1 MTLFDKDLVLRD
13 VHRLMLMLEYE
24 ANKHGARFEDLSWF
38 NGFHEKFF
46 KSEAAHLLISIAAA
60 VRRIQD
66 YEWAAQSHDE
76 RRKLLEQ
83 PTDECQAIGF
93 FVINHRIGSSALNLR
108 QACNKV
114 MHAETIEWRPPAN
127 GNLQQV
133 WSAPYYDLVSEGVK
147 RADGKQVLMT
157 EAIVRLT
164 GSDSGRNWEV
174 VVELIRFLRAAA
186 SKASQAI

>member
-1 MTLFDKDLVLRD
+1 MTWFDKDLILRD

-24 ANKHGARFEDLSWF
+24 ANKRGTRFEDLSWF
-38 NGFHEKFF
+38 NAFHEKFF

-66 YEWAAQSHDE
+66 HELAARSDDE
-76 RRKLLEQ
+76 RRRVLEQ
-83 PTDECQAIGF
+83 PMDESGAVGF
-93 FVINHRIGSSALNLR
+93 FVTNHQISSSTLRLR

-114 MHAETIEWRPPAN
+114 MHAETIEWRAPAN

-133 WSAPYYDLVSEGVK
+133 GSAPFYDMVLEGVK
-147 RADGKQVLMT
+147 RADGKQVLLT

-164 GSDSGRNWEV
+164 GSDSRGDWEV
-174 VVELIRFLRAAA
+174 VIELIKFLRAAA

>member
-1 MTLFDKDLVLRD
+1 MTWFDKDLVLRD

-24 ANKHGARFEDLSWF
+24 ANKHGTRFEDLSWF
-38 NGFHEKFF
+38 NAFHEKFF
-46 KSEAAHLLISIAAA
+46 GSEAAHLLISIAAA

-66 YEWAAQSHDE
+66 HEWAAQSGDE
-76 RRKLLEQ
+76 RRRFVEQ
-83 PTDECQAIGF
+83 PMDETGAIGF
-93 FVINHRIGSSALNLR
+93 FVLSHRSGSSALSLR

-114 MHAETIEWRPPAN
+114 MHAETIDWRAPAE
-127 GNLQQV
+127 GNLQQARR
-133 WSAPYYDLVSEGVK
+133 APYYDMVLEGMK
-147 RADGKQVLMT
+147 RSDGKQVLVT

-174 VVELIRFLRAAA
+174 VVELIKFLRAAA

>member
-1 MTLFDKDLVLRD
+1 MTWFDKDLVLRD

-24 ANKHGARFEDLSWF
+24 ANKHGVRFENLSWF
-38 NGFHEKFF
+38 NAFHDKFF

-66 YEWAAQSHDE
+66 HEWAAQPDDE
-76 RRKLLEQ
+76 RRRFLEQ
-83 PTDECQAIGF
+83 PTDEAGALGF

-114 MHAETIEWRPPAN
+114 MHAETIEWRAPAN

-133 WSAPYYDLVSEGVK
+133 SRAPYYDMVLEGVK
-147 RADGKQVLMT
+147 RADGKQVLVT

-164 GSDSGRNWEV
+164 GSDSGRKWEV
-174 VVELIRFLRAAA
+174 VVELIKFLRAAA
-186 SKASQAI
+186 SKANQAT